1 MLIQHNERMI
11 TMAKKKTS
19 VPQYGTVMRSGIQYY
34 RTRIMDADGKQ
45 VSLYATTCEEL
56 HQKELEARQQ
66 VEDMIFRR
74 KNPTVAEYCEKWLF
88 MKSAKI
94 SAATLKGYTNAMNNY
109 IVKPLGDMYMSDV
122 TADDIR
128 LALVPV
134 SKKSEGLYNT
144 VNMLFKC
151 IFYSAERSQLLDY
164 NPSAGI
170 SAKGGNP
177 TKKKDALTDEQA
189 KVLLDTVKGL
199 PPYVFIM
206 IGLYSG
212 LRREEILALQWDC
225 VHLDAPTPYIS
236 VQRAWRSVKNRPEI
250 STVLKTKAARRDIP
264 IPKCL
269 VDCLL
274 EVKATS
280 KSDFVIADSN
290 GEPLSYSQFQ
300 RVWKYVEVRTAKE
313 RTYFKYIN
321 GQSIK
326 CTVNPTL
333 GSHQKNNPNIV
344 YNIDFDV
351 TPHQLR
357 HTYITNLLYAG
368 VDPKTVQYL
377 AGHENSKT
385 TMDIYAKIKYNKPE
399 ELCGVVNAAFNQPVA
414 V

>member
-1 MLIQHNERMI
+1 
-11 TMAKKKTS
+11 MAKKKG
-19 VPQYGTVMRSGIQYY
+19 VPKYGTVTRKGIQYY
-34 RTRIMDADGKQ
+34 RTRITDADGKR
-45 VSLYATTCEEL
+45 VDLYAETCEEL
-56 HQKELEARQQ
+56 YQKEQEARRQ
-66 VEDMIFRR
+66 VEDAIFRR
-74 KNPTVAEYCEKWLF
+74 QNPTVAEYCEKWLL
-88 MKSAKI
+88 MKSAKV
-94 SAATLKGYTNAMNNY
+94 SAATLRGYASRMNNY
-109 IVKPLGDMYMSDV
+109 IVKPLGDMYLSDV

-128 LALVPV
+128 LALIPL
-134 SKKSEGLYNT
+134 SKKSEGMYNT

-170 SAKGGNP
+170 SGKGGKP
-177 TKKKDALTDEQA
+177 TKGKDALTDEQ
-189 KVLLDTVKGL
+189 VTTLLNAVRGL

-225 VHLDAPTPYIS
+225 VFLDVPTPYIS
-236 VQRAWRSVKNRPEI
+236 VRRAWRTEHNRPVI
-250 STVLKTKAARRDIP
+250 STVLKTKAAKRDVP

-274 EVKATS
+274 EVKAAS
-280 KSDFVIADSN
+280 ISEYVIADSK
-290 GEPLSYSQFQ
+290 GQPLSYSQFQ
-300 RVWKYVEVRTAKE
+300 RVWHYVTVRSTKE
-313 RTYFKYIN
+313 RTYYKYVN

-326 CTVNPTL
+326 YTVKPSL
-333 GSHQKNNPNIV
+333 GGHQKNNPKIV
-344 YNIDFDV
+344 YSMDFDV

-385 TMDIYAKIKYNKPE
+385 TMDIYAKVKYNKPE
-399 ELCGVVNAAFNQPVA
+399 ELVSVVNAALGQ
-414 V
+414 

>member
-1 MLIQHNERMI
+1 
-11 TMAKKKTS
+11 MAKKKST
-19 VPQYGTVMRSGIQYY
+19 VPQYGTTTRKGIKYY
-34 RTRIMDADGKQ
+34 RTRITDADGKQ
-45 VSLYATTCEEL
+45 VDLYATTCEEL
-56 HQKELEARQQ
+56 YEKELEARQK
-66 VEDMIFRR
+66 VEDIIFRR
-74 KNPTVAEYCEKWLF
+74 NNPTVAEYCEKWLY

-94 SAATLKGYTNAMNNY
+94 SAATLRGYTNAVTNY
-109 IVKPLGDMYMSDV
+109 IVKPLGDMYLSDV

-128 LALVPV
+128 LALIPA
-134 SKKSEGLYNT
+134 SQMSEGLYNT

-151 IFYSAERSQLLDY
+151 IFYSAERNHLLDY

-170 SAKGGNP
+170 SAKGGKP
-177 TKKKDALTDEQA
+177 AQKKEALTDHQVEI
-189 KVLLDTVKGL
+189 LLDTTKGL

-225 VHLDAPTPYIS
+225 VYLDAPTPYIS
-236 VQRAWRSVKNRPEI
+236 VQRAWRTVKNRPEI
-250 STVLKTKAARRDIP
+250 STVLKTKAAKRDIP
-264 IPKCL
+264 IPQCL
-269 VDCLL
+269 VDCLR
-274 EVKATS
+274 EVKSSS
-280 KSDFVIADSN
+280 KSAFVIADSK
-290 GEPLSYSQFQ
+290 GDPLSYSQFQ

-313 RTYFKYIN
+313 RVYYKYIN
-321 GQSIK
+321 GQKIK
-326 CTVNPTL
+326 CMVNPTL
-333 GSHQKNNPNIV
+333 GSHQKNNPNLV
-344 YNIDFDV
+344 YSIDFQV

-399 ELCGVVNAAFNQPVA
+399 ELVDVVNAAFKQSVA